1 MYQQRKTC
9 IYSIIVMTGYTCVKL
24 GGEPTIPTTR
34 EGLTAADLRRGSR
47 ISAERKAAF
56 TATVRDERRNHGL
69 GQ

>member
-1 MYQQRKTC
+1 M
-9 IYSIIVMTGYTCVKL
+9 KL